1 MNRSL
6 LESIGFTC
14 TEHKITIAD
23 NAMQFHIFE
32 KDVSTDPGIYL
43 FADDLHLNENVEIFY
58 LGKAGYGLARR
69 LRQHEGGY
77 IRKRKEDKKYISSIH
92 DVLKKT
98 GRNQASIWF
107 RPSKDIRIS
116 DVIGGLTSEGVVSTY
131 SVEEEALLTYF
142 FESPELH
149 LYNASRPPVRISRS
163 VDEPRV
169 SDEQP
174 MEDHYKETWKSLKR
188 TDLEFYRL
196 VDSQVR
202 RNSNPD
208 QVANWKFAVSRWD
221 DTVLD
226 KFNATMKTLQK
237 DPVLEGCEASAV
249 VYSGP
254 PTSGRPI
261 LAFGKRGKEK
271 FLAHTNL
278 YLFDLDL
285 LHFIKLKHD
294 KKLKTKIVQK
304 IIPLFDYFN
313 D

>member
-6 LESIGFTC
+6 LESIGFRC
-14 TEHKITIAD
+14 TEHKIAIAD

-32 KDVSTDPGIYL
+32 KDVSPDPGVYL
-43 FADDLHLNENVEIFY
+43 FADDEHLKEKIDIFY
-58 LGKAGYGLARR
+58 VGKAGYGLARR

-77 IRKRKEDKKYISSIH
+77 IRKRKEDKKYISSVH
-92 DVLKKT
+92 SVLQKT

-142 FESPELH
+142 FESPEIH
-149 LYNASRPPVRISRS
+149 LYNASRPPLRTSHS
-163 VDEPRV
+163 VDEPKG

-174 MEDHYKETWKSLKR
+174 MEDHRKQTRKSSKK

-196 VDSQVR
+196 VDSQVQ
-202 RNSNPD
+202 RNSSAD
-208 QVANWKFAVSRWD
+208 QIANWKFAVSRWD
-221 DTVLD
+221 DTVFD
-226 KFNATMKTLQK
+226 KFNATMKALQK

-261 LAFGKRGKEK
+261 LAFGKRGRER

-285 LHFIKLKHD
+285 LHFIKLKYD
-294 KKLKTKIVQK
+294 RELKTKIVQK
-304 IIPLFDYFN
+304 IVPLFDYFN